1 MQMHIGINNIF
12 DRDKVVS
19 VFPGLKKTGFA
30 ADDDDH
36 RST

>member
-1 MQMHIGINNIF
+1 MQIHIGINNIF
-12 DRDKVVS
+12 IETKLFS

-30 ADDDDH
+30 AGGH

>member
-1 MQMHIGINNIF
+1 MQIHIGINNIF

-19 VFPGLKKTGFA
+19 VFPEFKKTGYA
-30 ADDDDH
+30 AGNH